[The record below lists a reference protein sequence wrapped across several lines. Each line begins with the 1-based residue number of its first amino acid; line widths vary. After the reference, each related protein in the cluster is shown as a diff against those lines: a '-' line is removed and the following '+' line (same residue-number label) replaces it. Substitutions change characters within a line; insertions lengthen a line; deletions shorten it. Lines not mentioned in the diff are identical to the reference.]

1 MAYRENQPFNN
12 NHLRPC
18 PMLENP
24 EILKRMVNETGAKST
39 DLQSPESGEH
49 LCDKC
54 HEYSCDWAK
63 TAGELWSKTPVRE
76 HRYVDKKGRDSQK
89 VI

>member
-1 MAYRENQPFNN
+1 MAYREKQPFNE

-24 EILKRMVNETGAKST
+24 ECLRKMIEETGAKST
-39 DLQSPESGEH
+39 DIISPECVNH

-54 HEYSCDWAK
+54 IPYANSWEE
-63 TAGELWSKTPVRE
+63 TANRLWDESK
-76 HRYVDKKGRDSQK
+76 K
-89 VI
+89 